1 MSVET
6 TTTTADGVTL
16 LRRAW
21 DPDGDPRAVVLIVHG
36 LGEHSGRYEHV
47 GEHFAAHGLATRS
60 FDLRGFGRS
69 GGKRAYVDRFDQYL
83 DDVAARL
90 DWAREPG
97 RPVVLLGHSL
107 GGLIAA
113 RYLQSDR
120 PQPDAAV
127 LSAPALVADVPALKR
142 GAAKGLSRLLPTLAL
157 PNDIAG
163 DQLSS
168 DPAVGEAYF
177 ADPLVYTKTTARL
190 GAEILAAIDAANASL
205 DRIRVPLYVI
215 HGGADTVVPPPASAP
230 LAGLPDATRRL
241 FPAFRHECFNE
252 PAGAEALDAV
262 AGWVLEQV
270 AGPD

>member
-1 MSVET
+1 M
-6 TTTTADGVTL
+6 
-16 LRRAW
+16 
-21 DPDGDPRAVVLIVHG
+21 VLIVHG

-47 GEHFAAHGLATRS
+47 GEHFAAAGLATRS

-69 GGKRAYVDRFDQYL
+69 GGRRAYADSFEQYL
-83 DDVAARL
+83 GDLADQLA
-90 DWAREPG
+90 WAREPG
-97 RPVVLLGHSL
+97 APVVLLGHSL

-113 RYLQSDR
+113 RYLQGER

-127 LSAPALVADVPALKR
+127 LSAPALVADVPAVKK
-142 GAAKGLSRLLPTLAL
+142 AAARALSRVLPSLAL

-190 GAEILAAIDAANASL
+190 GAEILAAIDAANSRL
-205 DRIRVPLYVI
+205 DEIAVPLLVI

-230 LAGLPDATRRL
+230 LAGLPNATRRL
-241 FPAFRHECFNE
+241 FPAFRHESFNE
-252 PAGAEALDAV
+252 RDKQEALDAV
-262 AGWVLEQV
+262 AGWIREQV
-270 AGPD
+270 P